1 MKDILRGLEMLLSVV
16 FVVVALPIAV
26 LYIIHYTARKMAKK
40 AMG

>member
-1 MKDILRGLEMLLSVV
+1 MKDILRGLEILFQVV
-16 FVVVALPIAV
+16 FVVLSLPLAV